1 VELSEEA
8 KQELRALGDLESRA
22 IQVYGTAV
30 IGKMNEYR
38 YLGFPAAG
46 GNTALPIW
54 PVCAHSDPVNTDI
67 A

>member
-1 VELSEEA
+1 MELSEEA

-22 IQVYGTAV
+22 IQVYGTDV
-30 IGKMNEYR
+30 IKKVNEYK
-38 YLGFPAAG
+38 YLDCSAAG